1 MMKFIRIS
9 LMLLTATIAVNSN
22 AQLKLADKYY
32 RELSYSQAIP
42 VYDLSLRR
50 DSSNTEAWSRFGDC
64 YRLMSNF
71 TGAENA
77 YAVACKNAN
86 VSPQTMLYYAE
97 ALMAN
102 QKYDQAKVWLNKA
115 KAANPSDTRP
125 DQLLNG
131 ISNISSFTQ
140 AAGATI
146 IKAVDF
152 NTNNG
157 EFCPVVFNG
166 GLVFTSNRPSL
177 RWVGSRHSWTGKDYY
192 NLYFAKGTEGTFGLV
207 EAFAADLSTK
217 YHNGPAAMDVSGTT
231 LFYTS
236 NNVQGGKRTKD
247 EQGITRMKIFMAKW
261 DGGKFDGAVSL
272 PFNADSY
279 SVQHPSLSM
288 DGKILYFASDMPGGQ
303 GGMDI
308 WMSAWNGT
316 GWDTPTNAGSKVNTK
331 GNEAFPYIAKDG
343 VLYYSSNGLPG
354 LGGMDVYMS
363 DLQGGASKNMGAPI
377 NSSSDDFGMTFL
389 ADGMSGYFSSNRGG
403 KGDNDDIYYFKKN
416 CIESTVTVVDNA
428 TGAPLAN
435 AELKILENG
444 SEKETVFTDENGQ
457 FKRCL
462 IPTGLYEFRA
472 SKDLYNPGQAR
483 INGAD
488 LLSNPESGNVKISLQ
503 STKITLSGRVFL
515 ADTKMGIEGQK
526 VTLRNVNSGAIVETT
541 TDANGKFTFDN
552 LEREALYE
560 ALATRENCG
569 EDREQVSTVGVRG
582 DKVFNLDMP
591 FYCKG
596 AVFKIDNI
604 YYDYNKSDIRPDAAR
619 ELDKLVALMTK
630 YPNMKIELGSHTDA
644 RGKDA
649 SNQNLSDR
657 RAKSAVT
664 YINSKGIEASRMK
677 SKGYGEKVILNKCKN
692 DVECTDA
699 EHEVNRRT
707 EFKILSVE

>member
-1 MMKFIRIS
+1 MMKVIRIA
-9 LMLLTATIAVNSN
+9 LVLFTTTIGVTSR

-77 YAVACKNAN
+77 YAVACKNGNA
-86 VSPQTMLYYAE
+86 SAQTMLYYAE

-102 QKYDQAKVWLNKA
+102 QKYDQAKVWLNKV
-115 KAANPSDTRP
+115 KAANPSDTRA

-131 ISNISSFTQ
+131 IANLSSFTEG
-140 AAGATI
+140 AGATI

-157 EFCPVVFNG
+157 EFCPVVYNG

-177 RWVGSRHSWTGKDYY
+177 RWIGSRHSWTGKDYY
-192 NLYFAKGTEGTFGLV
+192 NLYFAKGTEGSFGLA

-217 YHNGPAAMDVSGTT
+217 YHNGPAAMDASGTT

-261 DGGKFDGAVSL
+261 DGGKFDGAISL
-272 PFNADSY
+272 PFNADGY
-279 SVQHPSLSM
+279 SVQHPSVTP

-308 WMSAWNGT
+308 WMSTWNGT
-316 GWDTPTNAGSKVNTK
+316 GWDAPKNMGSQINTK
-331 GNEAFPYIAKDG
+331 GNEAFPCVTKEG
-343 VLYYSSNGLPG
+343 KLYFSSNGLPG
-354 LGGMDVYMS
+354 LGGLDVFVTDMV
-363 DLQGGASKNMGAPI
+363 AAPKNVGAPI
-377 NSSSDDFGMTFL
+377 NSSSDDFGISFL

-416 CIESTVTVVDNA
+416 CIESTVSVVDNA
-428 TGAPLAN
+428 TGTPLAN
-435 AELKILENG
+435 AELKVLENG
-444 SEKETVFTDENGQ
+444 TEKETVFTDENGQ

-472 SKDLYNPGQAR
+472 SKDLYNPGQGR

-488 LLSNPESGNVKISLQ
+488 LLSNPESGNIKIGLQ
-503 STKITLSGRVFL
+503 GTKITLNGRVFL
-515 ADTKMGIEGQK
+515 ADSKAGIQGQK
-526 VTLRNVNSGAIVETT
+526 VTMRNVNSGAIVEATS
-541 TDANGKFTFDN
+541 DANGKFTFDN
-552 LEREALYE
+552 LERDALYE
-560 ALATRENCG
+560 VLATRENCG
-569 EDREQVSTVGVRG
+569 EDREQISTVGIRG
-582 DKVFNLDMP
+582 DKVLNVDLP

-604 YYDYNKSDIRPDAAR
+604 YYDYNKSDIRTDAAA

-630 YPNMKIELGSHTDA
+630 YPRMKIELGSHTDA
-644 RGKDA
+644 RGNDA
-649 SNQNLSDR
+649 SNQKLSDR
-657 RAKSAVT
+657 RAKSVVS
-664 YINSKGIEASRMK
+664 YLVSKGIDASRLK
-677 SKGYGEKVILNKCKN
+677 AKGYGEKVILNKCKN
-692 DVECTDA
+692 DVDCTDA
-699 EHEVNRRT
+699 EHEENRRT
-707 EFKILSVE
+707 EFKILTVE